1 MYARAQP
8 LTMGDQIASVPDCGD
23 SGEPL
28 DNRLV
33 RYGAHSLEDGGGV
46 GGMIED
52 LNPDAVY
59 ASAGDGSDL
68 AVQRND
74 GSSQLTLSFRGQV
87 YLFDAVSPEK
97 VQAVL
102 LLLGGCELSSG
113 QQSVDLVN
121 QNQRNA
127 VDFPGRSSQPQR
139 AASLNRFRQKR
150 KERCYDKKVRYS
162 VRQEVALRMQR
173 NKGQFTSS
181 KKPDGSYSHGSVS
194 ELGQD
199 ESPPE
204 TSCTNCG
211 ISSMATPMMRRG
223 PSGPRSLCNACGL
236 FWANRGTLRDLSKRS
251 QDHPVT
257 PAEQCESDGGKDLDC
272 RHGNHAPSNLVSFSN
287 GDNSALMA
295 EH

>member
-162 VRQEVALRMQR
+162 VRQEVALRSGDEHDATQQR
-173 NKGQFTSS
+173 TVYFFQ
-181 KKPDGSYSHGSVS
+181 
-194 ELGQD
+194 E
-199 ESPPE
+199 
-204 TSCTNCG
+204 
-211 ISSMATPMMRRG
+211 A
-223 PSGPRSLCNACGL
+223 
-236 FWANRGTLRDLSKRS
+236 
-251 QDHPVT
+251 
-257 PAEQCESDGGKDLDC
+257 
-272 RHGNHAPSNLVSFSN
+272 
-287 GDNSALMA
+287 
-295 EH
+295 